1 MRADVR
7 SRQRQGRLSQ
17 FGRQVG
23 KVSSP
28 MRSDRMVTPVSM
40 PANPFST
47 EIKTRRNRPAIGA
60 DAFFCPDLTQ
70 IAQMSHIL
78 PTTTPEAQKVAKAI
92 WQAIDGADVGSTIAA
107 LTTVLVGIFMD
118 IEQPDR
124 DDASGCFAMTFYDV
138 TTRHPKFQQE
148 MMLAEWD
155 PKVRAN

>member
-1 MRADVR
+1 MPLMHADVR
-7 SRQRQGRLSQ
+7 SRQRQGRLTQWPVTRSHLRRKVHKGH
-17 FGRQVG
+17 GR
-23 KVSSP
+23 
-28 MRSDRMVTPVSM
+28 
-40 PANPFST
+40 
-47 EIKTRRNRPAIGA
+47 IRPEMTA
-60 DAFFCPDLTQ
+60 DAFSRLDLTQ

-92 WQAIDGADVGSTIAA
+92 LQAIDGAEVGSTIAA
-107 LTTVLVGIFMD
+107 LTMVLVGIFMD
-118 IEQPDR
+118 IEQPER